1 MRNIKILIFS
11 IILMFAFCIAG
22 FTDEIKNSEDFKK
35 ADFNI
40 QISYVL
46 GLGVINELNLPF
58 TINHDY
64 FIKGIKD
71 YHAKQIKMTDEQI
84 NDLLEAYKDIY
95 SHKWKLRIK
104 KEAEANKS
112 VGLNFLTNNKTK
124 KGVVTLPSGLQY
136 KILKKGSGASPGINS
151 IVKCHYKSIFIDGT
165 VFGSSYK
172 RNKPKVFEINSSLQ
186 GWAEALQLMKAGS
199 KWMLF
204 VPSDLAYG
212 DRGNGRIIKP
222 GVTLIFEIEMLK
234 ILEE

>member
-1 MRNIKILIFS
+1 
-11 IILMFAFCIAG
+11 MFAFCIVG
-22 FTDEIKNSEDFKK
+22 FTDEIKNSDDMKK
-35 ADFNI
+35 ADFNN

-46 GLGVINELNLPF
+46 GLGIINELNQPF
-58 TINHDY
+58 TINLES
-64 FIKGIKD
+64 FIQGIKD
-71 YHAKQIKMTDEQI
+71 YHAKQLKMTSEEI
-84 NDLLEAYKDIY
+84 NDLLDDYKFINN
-95 SHKWKLRIK
+95 HKRKLRIK
-104 KEAEANKS
+104 KEAEANKK

-136 KILKKGSGASPGINS
+136 KILKKGSGASPGING

-172 RNKPKVFEINSSLQ
+172 RNKPGIFEINSSIQ
-186 GWAEALQLMKAGS
+186 GWAEAFQLMKAGS

-212 DRGNGRIIKP
+212 DRGNGGMIKP